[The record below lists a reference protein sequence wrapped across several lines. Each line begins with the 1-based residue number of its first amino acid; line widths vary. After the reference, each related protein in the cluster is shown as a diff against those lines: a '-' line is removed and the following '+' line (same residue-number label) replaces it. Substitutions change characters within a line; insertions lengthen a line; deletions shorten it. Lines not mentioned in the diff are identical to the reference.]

1 MAAIDTVQ
9 LSGENFLNIG
19 RKNIEGLIVAN
30 TDTSDL
36 TFDLV
41 LGVDTLEGGT
51 STTGAV
57 YIIKEILVPVGGSLV
72 WDDDNV
78 LSDLFKGTSTISGYD
93 YNTNSF
99 EVVSDLTFLIK
110 LNDSGST
117 ASVVLRR
124 N

>member
-99 EVVSDLTFLIK
+99 EVISDLTFLIK

>member
-57 YIIKEILVPVGGSLV
+57 YIIKEIQVPVGGSLV

-93 YNTNSF
+93 YSTNSF

>member
-1 MAAIDTVQ
+1 M
-9 LSGENFLNIG
+9 
-19 RKNIEGLIVAN
+19 
-30 TDTSDL
+30 

-57 YIIKEILVPVGGSLV
+57 YIIKDILVPVGGSLV

-110 LNDSGST
+110 LNNSSST

>member
-9 LSGENFLNIG
+9 LSGENFLNVG

-57 YIIKEILVPVGGSLV
+57 YIIKEIQVPVGGSLV

-93 YNTNSF
+93 YSTNSF

>member
-30 TDTSDL
+30 THTADL

-57 YIIKEILVPVGGSLV
+57 YIIKDILVPVGGSLV

-99 EVVSDLTFLIK
+99 EVISDLTFLIK
-110 LNDSGST
+110 LNNSSST

>member
-30 TDTSDL
+30 TYTADL

-57 YIIKEILVPVGGSLV
+57 YIIKDILVPVGGSLV

-110 LNDSGST
+110 LNNSSST